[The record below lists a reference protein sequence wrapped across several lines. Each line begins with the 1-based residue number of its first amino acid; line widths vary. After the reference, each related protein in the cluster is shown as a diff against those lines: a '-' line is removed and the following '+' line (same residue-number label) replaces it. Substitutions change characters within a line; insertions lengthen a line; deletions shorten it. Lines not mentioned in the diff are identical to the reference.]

1 MMADTMHI
9 ETHDGQTDW
18 LSKMTV
24 CVGAVILQDKRVLFI
39 RQAEGH
45 SLAGQWSIPWGIV
58 DHEETPEDAVLRET
72 YEESGIKAE
81 VDGLLGIQNLRT
93 PGWLGIVF
101 IGHPLEGIPAPDGVE
116 TDRAAYFSREE
127 INSFEEPFE
136 PWCKWLALR
145 ILAGACTVTPQE
157 AHNPYYPRNAFL

>member
-9 ETHDGQTDW
+9 ETHNGQTDW

-72 YEESGIKAE
+72 YEE
-81 VDGLLGIQNLRT
+81 VGLRQR
-93 PGWLGIVF
+93 
-101 IGHPLEGIPAPDGVE
+101 
-116 TDRAAYFSREE
+116 
-127 INSFEEPFE
+127 
-136 PWCKWLALR
+136 
-145 ILAGACTVTPQE
+145 
-157 AHNPYYPRNAFL
+157 